1 MINDNE
7 TPSFALIDKEKL
19 KKKTIADSVN
29 VIKSLK

>member
-7 TPSFALIDKEKL
+7 TPSFALIDKEML